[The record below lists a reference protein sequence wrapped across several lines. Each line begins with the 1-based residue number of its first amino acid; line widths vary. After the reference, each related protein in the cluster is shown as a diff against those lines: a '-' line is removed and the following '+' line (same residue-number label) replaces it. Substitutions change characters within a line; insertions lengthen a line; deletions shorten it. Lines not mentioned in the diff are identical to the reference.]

1 VAGGEGRRK
10 ETRVNGGP
18 AKCERREEIEM
29 KSQYVIEYKN
39 QRIPALY
46 DDENHV
52 AGDDM
57 CLITTDGHRWA
68 ISNGVMTR
76 DGIPLQIGTVTI
88 GKPSPQD
95 SPVFQSLVDF
105 DALGGFPL
113 LSFPV
118 PEGWD

>member
-1 VAGGEGRRK
+1 
-10 ETRVNGGP
+10 
-18 AKCERREEIEM
+18 M

-46 DDENHV
+46 DDELCV
-52 AGDDM
+52 DGDTLL
-57 CLITTDGHRWA
+57 LITTDEHRWG
-68 ISNGVMTR
+68 ICKGVVTR

-105 DALGGFPL
+105 DALGDFPP

>member
-1 VAGGEGRRK
+1 
-10 ETRVNGGP
+10 
-18 AKCERREEIEM
+18 M
-29 KSQYVIEYKN
+29 KSQYVIEYEN

-46 DDENHV
+46 DDELCV

-57 CLITTDGHRWA
+57 CLITTDEHRWG
-68 ISNGVMTR
+68 IRNGVITR
-76 DGIPLQIGTVTI
+76 DGIQLEVGTVTI

-105 DALGGFPL
+105 DALGDFPF